1 MNIIHK
7 LKIKL
12 SKESLARARK
22 RIRNDLKRSNL
33 MLVYRNV
40 FKDGTEGYL
49 RDKIYNF
56 GNKS

>member
-22 RIRNDLKRSNL
+22 RIRNELKQSNL
-33 MLVYRNV
+33 ALVYRNV
-40 FKDGTEGYL
+40 FKDGTEGYK
-49 RDKIYNF
+49 RERNIY
-56 GNKS
+56 G

>member
-22 RIRNDLKRSNL
+22 RIRNDLKYNASV
-33 MLVYRNV
+33 MIFRNV
-40 FKDGTEGYL
+40 FKDGAEGYK
-49 RDKIYNF
+49 RERVIYDN
-56 GNKS
+56 